1 MKTLYL
7 EFENSQ
13 FALTRNQF
21 LPLTS
26 TRKYVLCHIEIKL
39 LVVNTWIRYT
49 TPNSDLINT

>member
-7 EFENSQ
+7 ESENSQ
-13 FALTRNQF
+13 FALTRNHF